1 MLKIVRGFG
10 TAYEVGEPVT
20 IDNTVYIP
28 TEDEETGEVISAEE
42 MRKREEQKL
51 AEQKAAEEYRI
62 NTEVDKRL
70 RVALAERS
78 AQLERER
85 AEIIELA
92 KKEAAA
98 ITADTKA
105 ATMAVMEK
113 AQNECVVLK
122 EQAKQEGYNEGFAQG
137 RDESLE
143 KYKRY
148 IDASGKLLSEINSRK
163 EAYYISNEDELR
175 TTVFEMVKK
184 ITRTELVS
192 DPEIIEGIIGEAAKN
207 FRNSDYIKVTLAE
220 DGITEKFRTDEK
232 LIKEIIP
239 FVPEIEIEFDDEAE
253 EGTVILD
260 NGSEIVDAGVPTQLE
275 FLREILSNTRGKAE
289 DDY

>member
-1 MLKIVRGFG
+1 MLKIVKGFS
-10 TAYEVGEPVT
+10 TAYEMDKPVT

-28 TEDEETGEVISAEE
+28 AEDEETGEIISAEE
-42 MRKREEQKL
+42 VRRREEQKL

-62 NTEVDKRL
+62 KTEVEKRL
-70 RVALAERS
+70 RVALAEKS
-78 AQLERER
+78 VQFEKER

-98 ITADTKA
+98 ITADTKS

-137 RDESLE
+137 KDESLE

-148 IDASGKLLSEINSRK
+148 IDAAGKLLSEINSRK
-163 EAYYISNEDELR
+163 EAYYISNEEELR

-192 DPEIIEGIIGEAAKN
+192 DPEIIEGIIADAAKN
-207 FRNSDYIKVTLAE
+207 FRNSDYIKITLAE
-220 DGITEKFRTDEK
+220 DEITEKFRTDEK
-232 LIKEIIP
+232 LIKDIIP
-239 FVPEIEIEFDDEAE
+239 FIPEIEIEFDDEAE
-253 EGTVILD
+253 EGTIILD
-260 NGSEIVDAGVPTQLE
+260 NDSEIVDAGVPTQLE
-275 FLREILSNTRGKAE
+275 FLKEILDNTRGKTE
-289 DDY
+289 DDF

>member
-1 MLKIVRGFG
+1 MLKIVRGFS
-10 TAYEVGEPVT
+10 TAFEMGEPVA

-28 TEDEETGEVISAEE
+28 VEDEETGEIISAEE
-42 MRKREEQKL
+42 IRRREEQKA
-51 AEQKAAEEYRI
+51 AEEKAAEEYRI
-62 NTEVDKRL
+62 NMEVDRRL

-78 AQLERER
+78 AQLDRER

-92 KKEAAA
+92 KKEAAS

-122 EQAKQEGYNEGFAQG
+122 EQAKQEGYDEGFAQG
-137 RDESLE
+137 REESLE

-163 EAYYISNEDELR
+163 EAYYISNEEELR

-184 ITRTELVS
+184 ITRAELVS

-220 DGITEKFRTDEK
+220 DEMTEKFRTDEN

-289 DDY
+289 DDF

>member
-1 MLKIVRGFG
+1 MLKIVRSYQ
-10 TAYEVGEPVT
+10 TAYEMGEPVA

-42 MRKREEQKL
+42 MRRREEQKA

-78 AQLERER
+78 AQLEKER
-85 AEIIELA
+85 AEIIEQA

-113 AQNECVVLK
+113 AQNECLVLK
-122 EQAKQEGYNEGFAQG
+122 EQAKSEGYSEGFAQG
-137 RDESLE
+137 KAESLE

-163 EAYYISNEDELR
+163 EAYYISNEDEMR
-175 TTVFEMVKK
+175 TAVFEMVKK
-184 ITRTELVS
+184 ITRAELVA
-192 DPEIIEGIIGEAAKN
+192 DPEIIDGIIAEAAKN

-220 DGITEKFRTDEK
+220 DEITEKFRTDEK

-253 EGTVILD
+253 EGTIILD
-260 NGSEIVDAGVPTQLE
+260 NGSEIVDAGIPTQLE
-275 FLREILSNTRGKAE
+275 FLREILDNTRGKTE
-289 DDY
+289 E

>member
-1 MLKIVRGFG
+1 MLKIVRGFS
-10 TAYEVGEPVT
+10 TAFEMGEPVA

-28 TEDEETGEVISAEE
+28 VEDEETGEVISAEE
-42 MRKREEQKL
+42 IRRREEQKA
-51 AEQKAAEEYRI
+51 AEEKAAEEYRI

-78 AQLERER
+78 AQLDRER

-92 KKEAAA
+92 KKEAAS

-137 RDESLE
+137 REESLE

-163 EAYYISNEDELR
+163 EAYYISNEEELR

-184 ITRTELVS
+184 ITRAELVS
-192 DPEIIEGIIGEAAKN
+192 DPGIIEGIIGEAAKN

-220 DGITEKFRTDEK
+220 DEMTEKFRTDEK

-289 DDY
+289 DDF

>member
-1 MLKIVRGFG
+1 MLKIVRSFQ
-10 TAYEVGEPVT
+10 TAYEMGEPVA

-42 MRKREEQKL
+42 MRRREEQKA
-51 AEQKAAEEYRI
+51 AEEKAAEEYRI
-62 NTEVDKRL
+62 KTEVDKRL

-78 AQLERER
+78 AQLDKEREH
-85 AEIIELA
+85 IIELA
-92 KKEAAA
+92 KKEAAS

-113 AQNECVVLK
+113 AQNECLVLK

-137 RDESLE
+137 KEESLE

-163 EAYYISNEDELR
+163 EAYYISNEEEMR

-184 ITRTELVS
+184 ITRAELVA
-192 DPEIIEGIIGEAAKN
+192 DPEIIEGIIAEAAKN

-220 DGITEKFRTDEK
+220 DEITEKFRTDEN

-239 FVPEIEIEFDDEAE
+239 FVPEIDIEFDDEAE
-253 EGTVILD
+253 EGTIILD
-260 NGSEIVDAGVPTQLE
+260 NDSEIVDAGVPTQLE
-275 FLREILSNTRGKAE
+275 FLREILNNTRGKTE
-289 DDY
+289 E

>member
-1 MLKIVRGFG
+1 MLKIVRSYQ
-10 TAYEVGEPVT
+10 TAYEMGEPVT

-42 MRKREEQKL
+42 MRRREEQKA

-78 AQLERER
+78 AQLEKER
-85 AEIIELA
+85 AEIIEQA

-137 RDESLE
+137 REESLE

-163 EAYYISNEDELR
+163 EAYYISNEEELR

-184 ITRTELVS
+184 ITRAELVS
-192 DPEIIEGIIGEAAKN
+192 DPGIIEGIIGEAAKN

-220 DGITEKFRTDEK
+220 DEMTEKFRTDEK

-289 DDY
+289 DDF

>member
-1 MLKIVRGFG
+1 MLKIVRSYQ
-10 TAYEVGEPVT
+10 TAYEMGEPVA

-42 MRKREEQKL
+42 MRRREEQKA

-78 AQLERER
+78 AQLEKER
-85 AEIIELA
+85 AEIIEQA

-113 AQNECVVLK
+113 AQNECLVLK
-122 EQAKQEGYNEGFAQG
+122 EQAKSEGYSEGFAQG
-137 RDESLE
+137 KEESLE

-163 EAYYISNEDELR
+163 EAYYISNEDEMR
-175 TTVFEMVKK
+175 TAVFEMVKK
-184 ITRTELVS
+184 ITRAELVA
-192 DPEIIEGIIGEAAKN
+192 DPEIIEGIIAEAAKN

-220 DGITEKFRTDEK
+220 DEITEKFRTDEK

-253 EGTVILD
+253 EGTIILD
-260 NGSEIVDAGVPTQLE
+260 NGSEIVDAGIPTQLE
-275 FLREILSNTRGKAE
+275 FLREILDNTRGKTE
-289 DDY
+289 E

>member
-1 MLKIVRGFG
+1 MLKIVRSYQ
-10 TAYEVGEPVT
+10 TAYEMGEPVA

-42 MRKREEQKL
+42 MRRREEQKA

-62 NTEVDKRL
+62 KTEVDKRL

-78 AQLERER
+78 AQLEKER
-85 AEIIELA
+85 AEIIEQA

-113 AQNECVVLK
+113 AQNECLVLK
-122 EQAKQEGYNEGFAQG
+122 EQAKSEGYSEGFAQG
-137 RDESLE
+137 KEESLE

-163 EAYYISNEDELR
+163 EAYYISNEEEMR
-175 TTVFEMVKK
+175 TAVFEMVKK
-184 ITRTELVS
+184 ITRAELVA
-192 DPEIIEGIIGEAAKN
+192 DPEIIEGIIAEAAKN
-207 FRNSDYIKVTLAE
+207 FRNSDYIKVTLSE
-220 DGITEKFRTDEK
+220 DEITEKFRTDEK

-253 EGTVILD
+253 EGTIILD

-275 FLREILSNTRGKAE
+275 FLREILDNTRGKTE
-289 DDY
+289 E

>member
-1 MLKIVRGFG
+1 MLKIVRGFS
-10 TAYEVGEPVT
+10 TAYEMDKPVT

-28 TEDEETGEVISAEE
+28 VEDDETGEVISAEE
-42 MRKREEQKL
+42 IRRREEQKA

-62 NTEVDKRL
+62 KTEVEKRL
-70 RVALAERS
+70 RVALAEKS
-78 AQLERER
+78 VQLEKER

-122 EQAKQEGYNEGFAQG
+122 EQAQKEGYNEGFAQG
-137 RDESLE
+137 KDESLE

-148 IDASGKLLSEINSRK
+148 IDAAGKLLSEINSRK
-163 EAYYISNEDELR
+163 EAYYISNEEEMR

-184 ITRTELVS
+184 ITRAELVS
-192 DPEIIEGIIGEAAKN
+192 SPEIIEGIIGDAAKN
-207 FRNSDYIKVTLAE
+207 FRNSDYIKITLAE
-220 DGITEKFRTDEK
+220 DEITEKFRTDEK
-232 LIKEIIP
+232 LIKDVIP
-239 FVPEIEIEFDDEAE
+239 FIPEIEIEFDDEAE
-253 EGTVILD
+253 EGTIILD
-260 NGSEIVDAGVPTQLE
+260 NDSEIVDAGVPTQLE
-275 FLREILSNTRGKAE
+275 FLREILDNTRGKTE
-289 DDY
+289 DDF

>member
-1 MLKIVRGFG
+1 MLKIVRSYQ
-10 TAYEVGEPVT
+10 TAYEMGEPVT

-42 MRKREEQKL
+42 MRRREEQKA

-62 NTEVDKRL
+62 KTEVDKRL

-85 AEIIELA
+85 AEIIEQA

-113 AQNECVVLK
+113 AQNECLVLK
-122 EQAKQEGYNEGFAQG
+122 EQAKSEGYSEGFAQG
-137 RDESLE
+137 KEESLE

-163 EAYYISNEDELR
+163 EAYYISNEEEMR
-175 TTVFEMVKK
+175 TAVFEMVKK
-184 ITRTELVS
+184 ITRAELVA
-192 DPEIIEGIIGEAAKN
+192 DPEIIEGIIAEAAKN

-220 DGITEKFRTDEK
+220 DEITEKFRTDEK

-253 EGTVILD
+253 EGTIILD

-275 FLREILSNTRGKAE
+275 FLREILDNTRGKTE
-289 DDY
+289 E

>member
-1 MLKIVRGFG
+1 MLKIVRSYQ
-10 TAYEVGEPVT
+10 TAYEMGKPVA

-42 MRKREEQKL
+42 MRRREEQKA

-78 AQLERER
+78 AQLEKER
-85 AEIIELA
+85 AEIIEQA
-92 KKEAAA
+92 KKEATA

-113 AQNECVVLK
+113 AQNECLVLK
-122 EQAKQEGYNEGFAQG
+122 EQAKSEGYSEGFAQG
-137 RDESLE
+137 KEESLE

-163 EAYYISNEDELR
+163 EAYYISNEDEMR
-175 TTVFEMVKK
+175 TAVFEMVKK
-184 ITRTELVS
+184 ITRAELVA
-192 DPEIIEGIIGEAAKN
+192 DPEIIEGIIAEAAKN

-220 DGITEKFRTDEK
+220 DEITEKFRTDEK

-253 EGTVILD
+253 EGTIILD
-260 NGSEIVDAGVPTQLE
+260 NGSEIVDAGIPTQLE
-275 FLREILSNTRGKAE
+275 FLREILDNTRGKTE
-289 DDY
+289 E

>member
-1 MLKIVRGFG
+1 MLKIVRSYQ
-10 TAYEVGEPVT
+10 TAYEMGEPVA

-42 MRKREEQKL
+42 MRRREEQKA

-78 AQLERER
+78 AQLEKER
-85 AEIIELA
+85 AEIIEQA

-113 AQNECVVLK
+113 AQNECLVLK
-122 EQAKQEGYNEGFAQG
+122 EQAKSEGYSEGFAQG
-137 RDESLE
+137 KEESLE

-163 EAYYISNEDELR
+163 EAYYISNEDEMR
-175 TTVFEMVKK
+175 TAVFEMVKK
-184 ITRTELVS
+184 ITRAELVA
-192 DPEIIEGIIGEAAKN
+192 DPEIIDGIIAEAAKN

-220 DGITEKFRTDEK
+220 DEITEKFRTDEK

-253 EGTVILD
+253 EGTIILD
-260 NGSEIVDAGVPTQLE
+260 NGSEIVDAGIPTQLE
-275 FLREILSNTRGKAE
+275 FLREILDNTRGKTE
-289 DDY
+289 E